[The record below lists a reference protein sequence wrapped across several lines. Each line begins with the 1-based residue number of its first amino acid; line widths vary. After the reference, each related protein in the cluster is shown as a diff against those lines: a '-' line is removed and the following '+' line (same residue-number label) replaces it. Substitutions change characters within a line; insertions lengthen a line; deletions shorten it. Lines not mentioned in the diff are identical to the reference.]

1 MRSKCDE
8 TRRSILLMSCLG
20 ITILVIALMY
30 LHWPGHDRSRQQVR
44 AQEMLPNRAED
55 RVDLLSKPEI
65 HKQEQSLRDVW
76 PGEENNLIPDDK
88 PSVFDGILKENL
100 VAEPNWSR

>member
-1 MRSKCDE
+1 MRSKRDE

-30 LHWPGHDRSRQQVR
+30 LHWPGHDRSRQQVQ
-44 AQEMLPNRAED
+44 AQEMLPVKTED
-55 RVDLLSKPEI
+55 RADLLSKPEI

-76 PGEENNLIPDDK
+76 TGEENVLIPDDK
-88 PSVFDGILKENL
+88 PSEFDGILKENF
-100 VAEPNWSR
+100 VVEPNWSR